1 MVVKYKISEL
11 INLIKKYVYDKESFI
26 MSIYYVPP
34 INLLGRGCL
43 SEVREPIRSLGAKK
57 AFVVSDKFLSSN
69 GTVKKVT
76 DILAEIGVEVVIYDE
91 VKQNPTV
98 TNVNNGLEILKKE
111 NCDFVITIGGGSP
124 QDCGKA
130 ISILATNGGVTKDY
144 EGVNKTTKKCLPIVA
159 ITTTAGT
166 SAEVT
171 INYVITDE
179 DRHVKMIMVDT
190 NSLATITVNDPELM
204 LSKPA
209 TLTAATGMDAL
220 THAVEAVVAKG
231 AYDVTNSTAL
241 YAIKQIFDFLPRAVK
256 DGSNIEARE
265 QMCYACFLNGIAF
278 SNAGLGNV
286 HAMAHQLGGLYDL
299 PHGVCN
305 AMLLPIVEEE
315 NAKSFP
321 AKFRPIA
328 EVIGMDVSGKSDEEC
343 ANFVISKM
351 KALSEEVGIPR
362 SLKDVGVNNANFELL
377 AENAMKDACAGAN
390 PVFFDKDKLIEL
402 FKKIA

>member
-1 MVVKYKISEL
+1 
-11 INLIKKYVYDKESFI
+11 
-26 MSIYYVPP
+26 MSIYYIPA

-43 SEVREPIRSLGAKK
+43 AEAKEPIKSLGAQK
-57 AFVVSDKFLSSN
+57 ALVVSDEFLTTN
-69 GTVKKVT
+69 GTVKSVTNLLDEIKVGY
-76 DILAEIGVEVVIYDE
+76 IVYNE
-91 VKQNPTV
+91 VKQNPTL

-111 NCDFVITIGGGSP
+111 KCDIVITVGGGSP

-130 ISILATNGGVTKDY
+130 IAILATNGGTTKDY
-144 EGVNKTTKKCLPIVA
+144 EGVNKTRTKSLPIVA
-159 ITTTAGT
+159 ISTTAGT

-179 DRHVKMIMVDT
+179 ERHVKMIMVDT

-204 LSKPA
+204 LSKPSA
-209 TLTAATGMDAL
+209 LTAATGMDAL
-220 THAVEAVVAKG
+220 THAIEAVVAKG
-231 AYDVTNSTAL
+231 AYDVTDSTAL
-241 YAIKQIFDFLPRAVK
+241 YAIKQIFNFLPRAVK
-256 DGSNIEARE
+256 DGSDIEARE

-315 NAKSFP
+315 NAKGDES
-321 AKFRPIA
+321 KFRSIA
-328 EVIGMDVSGKSDEEC
+328 KAIGMDVKGKSNKEC
-343 ANFVISKM
+343 VDFVIVKI
-351 KALSEEVGIPR
+351 KNLSNEVGIPK
-362 SLKDVGVNNANFELL
+362 SLKEIGVENPDFDKL
-377 AENAMKDACAGAN
+377 AEFAMKDACAGAN
-390 PVFFDKDKLIEL
+390 PIFFSKEKLIEL

>member
-1 MVVKYKISEL
+1 MVL
-11 INLIKKYVYDKESFI
+11 
-26 MSIYYVPP
+26 
-34 INLLGRGCL
+34 
-43 SEVREPIRSLGAKK
+43 
-57 AFVVSDKFLSSN
+57 
-69 GTVKKVT
+69 VKKVT
-76 DILAEIGVEVVIYDE
+76 DILSQIDIDFVVYDE

-98 TNVNNGLEILKKE
+98 TNVNKGLKILKSE

-130 ISILATNGGVTKDY
+130 ISILATNGGDIRDY
-144 EGVNKTTKKCLPIVA
+144 EGINKTSKKCLPIIA

-190 NSLATITVNDPELM
+190 NSLATMTVNDPELM
-204 LSKPA
+204 ISKPSN
-209 TLTAATGMDAL
+209 LTAATGMDAL
-220 THAVEAVVAKG
+220 THAIEAVVANG
-231 AYDVTNSTAL
+231 AYDVTDSTAL
-241 YAIKQIFDFLPRAVK
+241 YAIKQIFKYLPRAVK
-256 DGSNIEARE
+256 NGNDIEARE

-315 NAKSFP
+315 NAKSAP

-328 EVIGMDVSGKSDEEC
+328 EVIGMDVNNKSDKEC
-343 ANFVISKM
+343 VDFVIDKI
-351 KALSEEVGIPR
+351 KALSEEVGIPK
-362 SLKDVGVNNANFELL
+362 SLKDVGVDNPNFELL
-377 AENAMKDACAGAN
+377 AENSMKDACAGAN
-390 PVFFDKDKLIEL
+390 PVFFDKDKIIEL
-402 FKKIA
+402 FMKIS

>member
-1 MVVKYKISEL
+1 
-11 INLIKKYVYDKESFI
+11 
-26 MSIYYVPP
+26 MSIYYIPA

-43 SEVREPIRSLGAKK
+43 AEAKDPIKSLGAKK
-57 AFVVSDKFLSSN
+57 AFIVTDKFLTSN
-69 GTVKKVT
+69 GTVKRVT
-76 DILAEIGVEVVIYDE
+76 DLLDEIGVRYIVYNE

-98 TNVNNGLEILKKE
+98 TNVKNGLEILKKE
-111 NCDFVITIGGGSP
+111 QCDIVITVGGGSP

-130 ISILATNGGVTKDY
+130 IAILATNGGVTKDY
-144 EGVNKTTKKCLPIVA
+144 EGVNKTTSKCLPIVA

-179 DRHVKMIMVDT
+179 ERLVKMIMVDK

-204 LSKPA
+204 LSKPSA
-209 TLTAATGMDAL
+209 LTAATGMDAL
-220 THAVEAVVAKG
+220 THAVEAIVAKG

-241 YAIKQIFDFLPRAVK
+241 YAIKQIFEFLPRAVK
-256 DGSNIEARE
+256 DGSDLEARE

-315 NAKSFP
+315 NAKGAE

-328 EVIGMDVSGKSDEEC
+328 EVIGMDVKEKTDKEC
-343 ANFVISKM
+343 VDFVISKI
-351 KALSEEVGIPR
+351 KALSEEVGIPK
-362 SLKDVGVNNANFELL
+362 SLKEIGVDNPDFDKL
-377 AENAMKDACAGAN
+377 AEYAMRDACAGAN
-390 PVFFDKDKLIEL
+390 PTFFSKEKLIEL